1 MSLSQVEVQGVL
13 QTDGT
18 LLLAERPNLPAG
30 RVKVVIQT
38 LDAAPDKIDP
48 WTALEKIWAE
58 RKERGVQ
65 PRSAE
70 EIDAEINAM
79 RDEWEDHQQALER
92 IQEEGRRSREEPHCG
107 KRRSLHA
114 NESAWAWGP

>member
-18 LLLAERPNLPAG
+18 LLLEERPNLPAG

-38 LDAAPDKIDP
+38 LGAAPERIDP
-48 WTALEKIWAE
+48 WTALETIWAD
-58 RKERGVQ
+58 RKARGVQ

-92 IQEEGRRSREEPHCG
+92 IQEEGRRSREAPPC
-107 KRRSLHA
+107 
-114 NESAWAWGP
+114 

>member
-1 MSLSQVEVQGVL
+1 MSMSQVEVQGVL

-18 LLLAERPNLPAG
+18 LLLEERPNLPAG

-38 LDAAPDKIDP
+38 LCAETENLDP

-58 RKERGVQ
+58 RKERGIQ

-79 RDEWEDHQQALER
+79 RDEWEDHQLALER
-92 IQEEGRRSREEPHCG
+92 IQEESRRSREKPPC
-107 KRRSLHA
+107 
-114 NESAWAWGP
+114 

>member
-1 MSLSQVEVQGVL
+1 ML
-13 QTDGT
+13 QSDGT
-18 LLLAERPNLPAG
+18 LLLEERPNLPAG

-38 LDAAPDKIDP
+38 LNASPENIDP

-58 RKERGVQ
+58 RKERGIQ

-79 RDEWEDHQQALER
+79 RDEWEDHQLALER
-92 IQEEGRRSREEPHCG
+92 IQEEGRRSREKPPC
-107 KRRSLHA
+107 
-114 NESAWAWGP
+114 